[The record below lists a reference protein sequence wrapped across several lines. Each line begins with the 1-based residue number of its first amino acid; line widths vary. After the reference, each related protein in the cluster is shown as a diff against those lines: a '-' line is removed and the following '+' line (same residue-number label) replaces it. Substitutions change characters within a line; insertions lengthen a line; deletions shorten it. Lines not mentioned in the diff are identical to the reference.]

1 MNLYFP
7 TLKNFFFLCLIN
19 IEIYKSIYFIFHLK
33 SISPSFIFLEY
44 ISDHLC
50 LLIIY
55 QMIFILIT
63 HVHSM
68 LPLLDFSWEIL
79 FSLVGINKVCAI

>member
-7 TLKNFFFLCLIN
+7 TLKKFFFLCLIN
-19 IEIYKSIYFIFHLK
+19 IEIYKSLYFIFHLK
-33 SISPSFIFLEY
+33 SISYTFFFLEY
-44 ISDHLC
+44 VHDHLC

-55 QMIFILIT
+55 QMIFILII

-68 LPLLDFSWEIL
+68 LTLLDFSWEKYCSVL
-79 FSLVGINKVCAI
+79 LQ